1 MLVNLLAHAIDSG
14 SAPVYRCGQK
24 ADKSECLCFICYGRK
39 NMLPNIS
46 AQLCP
51 SIHLRRVGFNVN
63 NKQKRA
69 AKVPLITAKM
79 RVTDVEKA
87 FESAV
92 S

>member
-1 MLVNLLAHAIDSG
+1 
-14 SAPVYRCGQK
+14 
-24 ADKSECLCFICYGRK
+24 
-39 NMLPNIS
+39 MLPNIS

-51 SIHLRRVGFNVN
+51 SIHLRRGGFNAI

-87 FESAV
+87 FESVV